1 MPAVSLRP
9 TEPEDLDF
17 VLAAEADPE
26 AVPNIGPRTRARHLS
41 ALSNPDEDHLIVLA
55 EGRPVGFAL
64 LTDLTGS
71 NRNVEI
77 HTIVISDRG
86 KGFGQAAI
94 RLLLDRAFDVHGAH
108 RVWLDAVGAN
118 ARARHIYEKAG
129 FTYEGAWREAWR
141 RDDGSYDSL
150 IFLGIL
156 DREWAEIR
164 GRAG

>member
-9 TEPEDLDF
+9 TEPDDLDF

-26 AVPNIGPRTRARHLS
+26 AAPNIGSRTRERHLS
-41 ALSNPDEDHLIVLA
+41 ALSDPDEDHLIVVA
-55 EGRPVGFAL
+55 DGQAVGFAL

-71 NRNVEI
+71 NRNFEI
-77 HTIVISDRG
+77 HTIVITERG
-86 KGFGQAAI
+86 QGFGQAAI

-118 ARARHIYEKAG
+118 ARARHVYEKAG

-141 RDDGSYDSL
+141 LDDGSYDSL

-164 GRAG
+164 GRTA